1 MPIAHHDKA
10 HRRRHFL
17 ASLACRAST
26 GLRSATLRSASLL
39 AAGVFAA
46 GLFASSSASA
56 QATSAAATDSFP
68 TRPVRVLIPYPP
80 GGSGELFAR
89 PIARRLSEVWG
100 QSVLLDF
107 KPGAGGTIASELL
120 AQSAPDGYTL
130 LVVLAAHAINP
141 SLYPKLAY
149 DTKKDFAPVSLA
161 ATLPLILE
169 SNTSVPATTV
179 TELIRYAKANPK
191 ALNFASAGNGNT
203 SHLAGELF
211 KRTAGIEMQH
221 VPYKGSGPA
230 VVALVGG
237 EVQLMFD
244 SLSSSLAQIEA
255 GKLRPIAVASAQRS
269 PVLPD
274 TPTIA
279 ESGLP
284 GFVVEPWYGF
294 LAPAA
299 TPKALVEKISRD
311 INATLVHPETK
322 TALERLGYQT
332 VGTTPQ
338 VFADHI
344 NSEIDRW
351 TVVVKESG
359 AKID

>member
-1 MPIAHHDKA
+1 MAPRTALRTA
-10 HRRRHFL
+10 LGTAL
-17 ASLACRAST
+17 AIVSSVTILALSVP
-26 GLRSATLRSASLL
+26 SP
-39 AAGVFAA
+39 
-46 GLFASSSASA
+46 A
-56 QATSAAATDSFP
+56 QAQGGATAGYP
-68 TRPVRVLIPYPP
+68 NKPVRVIIPYPP

-89 PIARRLSEVWG
+89 PIAKRLTDVWG
-100 QSVLLDF
+100 QNVLLDF

-120 AQSAPDGYTL
+120 VQAAPDGYTL
-130 LVVLAAHAINP
+130 MVVLAAHAINP
-141 SLYPKLAY
+141 SLYPRLAY
-149 DTKKDFAPVSLA
+149 DTLKDFAPVTMA

-169 SNTSVPATTV
+169 THPDVPAKNV
-179 TELIRYAKANPK
+179 AELIDYARRNPK

-203 SHLAGELF
+203 SHLTGELF
-211 KRTAGIEMQH
+211 KSAAKIQMQH

-244 SLSSSLAQIEA
+244 SLSSSLSQIQA
-255 GKLRPIAVASAQRS
+255 GKLRPLAVASARRS

-274 TPTIA
+274 IPTIS

-299 TPKALVEKISRD
+299 TPKALVAKISKD
-311 INATLVHPETK
+311 INDTLSHPETRA
-322 TALERLGYQT
+322 ALEKLGYEPR
-332 VGTTPQ
+332 GTTPEG
-338 VFADHI
+338 FDTHI
-344 NSEIDRW
+344 RSELKQW
-351 TVVVKESG
+351 TAVVKESG